1 MTANTTSAVSLL
13 DLITLDDLVG
23 CTLCST
29 EVTIRDS
36 KCIEGHR
43 VCAECFGPAP
53 VPQLDPP
60 F

>member
-1 MTANTTSAVSLL
+1 MTANATSTVTLL
-13 DLITLDDLVG
+13 HLVTLEDLIA
-23 CTLCST
+23 CTTCGT

-43 VCAECFGPAP
+43 VCAECFGPDT
-53 VPQLDPP
+53 VPELDPP